1 MGTGV
6 AIALMIVGTAVTAY
20 GQYQAGKDKQAA
32 LDYNASIEERN
43 AQVRLEK
50 AEYDA
55 NQKDKKTRRV
65 IASQRVA
72 FAAGGFTIAGTALDT
87 LRDSATQGE
96 MDRMAI
102 MYGGEMDAE
111 NSRNQAELNRMEGKA
126 AARAGKY
133 AAAGTVLSG
142 AGSASSANSQANAT
156 KPGSGLWGTG

>member
-1 MGTGV
+1 MGVEV

-20 GQYQAGKDKQAA
+20 GQYQAGQDKKAA
-32 LDYNASIEERN
+32 LDYNAQIEERN

-55 NQKDKKTRRV
+55 NQKDKRTRAV

-72 FAAGGFTIAGTALDT
+72 FAAGGFTVAGTPLDT
-87 LRDSATQGE
+87 LRDTATQGE

-111 NSRNQAELNRMEGKA
+111 NSRNQATLNRMEGKA
-126 AARAGKY
+126 ASKAGKF

-142 AGSASSANSQANAT
+142 AGSATSANAQANAS
-156 KPGSGLWGTG
+156 KPGSGLWS